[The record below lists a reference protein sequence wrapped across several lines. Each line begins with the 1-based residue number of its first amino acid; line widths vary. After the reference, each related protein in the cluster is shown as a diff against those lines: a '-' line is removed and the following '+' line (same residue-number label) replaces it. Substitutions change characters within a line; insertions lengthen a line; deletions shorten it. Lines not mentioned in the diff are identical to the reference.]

1 MSEFIGETP
10 RPHRADVEKRARR
23 DRVFLNNPVIMQGLG
38 LAPLIV
44 AEIALQER
52 HIVAATTLKNGVM
65 LSVAVLLLLTPT
77 RVLAA
82 LLSRFAYFRFRGL
95 TYALTAAA
103 VFVGVRYVMGLL
115 YPVSD
120 LALLGLYLPLLV
132 ADPIVLKRYERPQR
146 ERVRTALRKGIITS
160 LGYILMLLLIS
171 GLREFLGAGAL
182 MGTQVMKNALFP
194 MAQLPSGGFILL
206 ALVMCVWRA
215 AAASVKQQMSLGA
228 EHL

>member
-1 MSEFIGETP
+1 MKDLISQDVECTLFRTAFDTLSYTP
-10 RPHRADVEKRARR
+10 ATLGNYFADVVNGKYKQPVENVRA
-23 DRVFLNNPVIMQGLG
+23 L
-38 LAPLIV
+38 V
-44 AEIALQER
+44 ASGRQEE
-52 HIVAATTLKNGVM
+52 ANACKKN
-65 LSVAVLLLLTPT
+65 
-77 RVLAA
+77 
-82 LLSRFAYFRFRGL
+82 
-95 TYALTAAA
+95 
-103 VFVGVRYVMGLL
+103 
-115 YPVSD
+115 
-120 LALLGLYLPLLV
+120 LPLLV
-132 ADPIVLKRYERPQR
+132 ADPIVLRRYERPQR

>member
-1 MSEFIGETP
+1 M
-10 RPHRADVEKRARR
+10 
-23 DRVFLNNPVIMQGLG
+23 
-38 LAPLIV
+38 
-44 AEIALQER
+44 
-52 HIVAATTLKNGVM
+52 
-65 LSVAVLLLLTPT
+65 AVLLLLTPT

-82 LLSRFAYFRFRGL
+82 LLSRFAGNSRFRGL
-95 TYALTAAA
+95 TYALAAAA
-103 VFVGVRYVMGLL
+103 VFVGVRYVMGSCCSRCRTWRCWACTCLCWWRTPS
-115 YPVSD
+115 Y
-120 LALLGLYLPLLV
+120 Y
-132 ADPIVLKRYERPQR
+132 KRYERPQR

>member
-1 MSEFIGETP
+1 MCI
-10 RPHRADVEKRARR
+10 R
-23 DRVFLNNPVIMQGLG
+23 DR
-38 LAPLIV
+38 
-44 AEIALQER
+44 
-52 HIVAATTLKNGVM
+52 
-65 LSVAVLLLLTPT
+65 
-77 RVLAA
+77 
-82 LLSRFAYFRFRGL
+82 
-95 TYALTAAA
+95 
-103 VFVGVRYVMGLL
+103 L

>member
-1 MSEFIGETP
+1 
-10 RPHRADVEKRARR
+10 
-23 DRVFLNNPVIMQGLG
+23 MQGLG
-38 LAPLIV
+38 LAPL
-44 AEIALQER
+44 
-52 HIVAATTLKNGVM
+52 IVAATTLKNGVM

-171 GLREFLGAGAL
+171 GPAGIFGRGRADGDAGNEKRALPHGAA
-182 MGTQVMKNALFP
+182 
-194 MAQLPSGGFILL
+194 AQRRFYL
-206 ALVMCVWRA
+206 AGPGHVRVRA

>member
-1 MSEFIGETP
+1 MPLRS
-10 RPHRADVEKRARR
+10 ASVCARR
-23 DRVFLNNPVIMQGLG
+23 CARASSP
-38 LAPLIV
+38 
-44 AEIALQER
+44 
-52 HIVAATTLKNGVM
+52 
-65 LSVAVLLLLTPT
+65 
-77 RVLAA
+77 
-82 LLSRFAYFRFRGL
+82 
-95 TYALTAAA
+95 
-103 VFVGVRYVMGLL
+103 
-115 YPVSD
+115 
-120 LALLGLYLPLLV
+120 
-132 ADPIVLKRYERPQR
+132 
-146 ERVRTALRKGIITS
+146 S

>member
-38 LAPLIV
+38 LAPL
-44 AEIALQER
+44 
-52 HIVAATTLKNGVM
+52 IVAATTLKNGVM

-115 YPVSD
+115 C
-120 LALLGLYLPLLV
+120 
-132 ADPIVLKRYERPQR
+132 
-146 ERVRTALRKGIITS
+146 RTWRCWACTCLCWWRTPSYSNGMKGRS
-160 LGYILMLLLIS
+160 
-171 GLREFLGAGAL
+171 
-182 MGTQVMKNALFP
+182 
-194 MAQLPSGGFILL
+194 
-206 ALVMCVWRA
+206 
-215 AAASVKQQMSLGA
+215 ASVCARRCARASSPRWA
-228 EHL
+228 IS